1 MIYRGPGVKRKQSSV
16 PWGSQRSSMLLNY
29 KSIIVSREGRGDVG
43 GKITKAVESLCK
55 SLAET
60 RILADCSA
68 AVLIRFPKGS
78 N

>member
-1 MIYRGPGVKRKQSSV
+1 MIYRGQDVKRKQPSV
-16 PWGSQRSSMLLNY
+16 PWGSQRSLMLLNY
-29 KSIIVSREGRGDVG
+29 KSISVSREGRGDVG
-43 GKITKAVESLCK
+43 SKIMRAVESLCK